1 MNDQGVGIPG
11 KDQSKLFSKFFR
23 AVNVVKPET
32 EGTGLG
38 LFMVKNIIE
47 KHNGQVSLKSE

>member
-1 MNDQGVGIPG
+1 MV
-11 KDQSKLFSKFFR
+11 KL
-23 AVNVVKPET
+23 ET

-47 KHNGQVSLKSE
+47 KHNGQVSLTSEEGKGTEVSFSIPINKSVNL